1 MIIAAGPSFFCT
13 FLLVLAASFGMHA
26 QSNLAAMVIDESNG
40 EALPYVVVSDLRT
53 KYSTYSDA
61 LGMVSIPDVQAG
73 DSIVFFSIGYQKKYI
88 VFQPQ
93 TSNGVIAMTPVT
105 YDLKELVIRANDTF
119 LYDLIEKAQR
129 NAPKETAV
137 AKTYFQLGTKVN
149 EQQV

>member
-1 MIIAAGPSFFCT
+1 
-13 FLLVLAASFGMHA
+13 MHA